1 MTEAGASL
9 GRAPGLEPRVGWPRA
24 GIFWGAERAAG
35 AGGGKAPA
43 GFLVASLAITDKERF
58 VAEYASKVA
67 ATLEPHGGKYVL
79 KAFAPDLKC
88 VEGPVLTL
96 QVVLEFPSLE
106 KAVAWHDSPE
116 YQAIMPA
123 RLATT
128 DTEKSTVYITEGL

>member
-1 MTEAGASL
+1 M
-9 GRAPGLEPRVGWPRA
+9 
-24 GIFWGAERAAG
+24 
-35 AGGGKAPA
+35 APA

-67 ATLEPHGGKYVL
+67 ATMEAHGGKYLL
-79 KAFAPDLKC
+79 KAFAPNLKC
-88 VEGPVLTL
+88 IEGPVQTL

-116 YQAIMPA
+116 YQAILPA